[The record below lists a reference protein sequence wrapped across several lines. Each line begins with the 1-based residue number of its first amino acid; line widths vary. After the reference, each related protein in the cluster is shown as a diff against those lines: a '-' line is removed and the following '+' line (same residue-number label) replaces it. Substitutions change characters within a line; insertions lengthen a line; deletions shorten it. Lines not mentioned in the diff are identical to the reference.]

1 MENFEKIIEIL
12 LSFAL
17 TANAALFLPQIFILL
32 KTKNSTGLSLLTF
45 LGFTFIQLLGS
56 IHSYIIRDYFP
67 LIGWFAS
74 LCVCG
79 GVTSIIIYYRYLY
92 KRKKGSY

>member
-1 MENFEKIIEIL
+1 MFLMENFEKIIEIL

-17 TANAALFLPQIFILL
+17 TANAALFIPQIFRLL
-32 KTKNSTGLSLLTF
+32 KTKNPTGLSLITF

-56 IHSYIIRDYFP
+56 IHSYLIRDYLP

-74 LCVCG
+74 LWACG
-79 GVTSIIIYYRYLY
+79 SISLMIIYYRYL
-92 KRKKGSY
+92 KSR